1 MGVRRNFR
9 RRRPASPKKGPQIEK
24 KIAEKPTIRRK
35 CVKKANKWRKVA
47 KKPPY
52 IAEKIVSDFPGGRT
66 PTLAPSPCGR
76 PYAIIYYKK

>member
-24 KIAEKPTIRRK
+24 KIVEKPTIRRK

-47 KKPPY
+47 KKPP
-52 IAEKIVSDFPGGRT
+52 
-66 PTLAPSPCGR
+66 
-76 PYAIIYYKK
+76 